1 FAPLIDNA
9 NPRAERGRASFD
21 VTHAFKLNFDYG
33 LPFGKGQ
40 KWASNNGIVDRVL
53 GGWRVSSFLI
63 LQSGAPFSILSE
75 RGTLNRA
82 GRSGLERASTNLS
95 ASQIKDALHLSFPAN
110 EIGPILIDPTF
121 IGGNGRGAGPDGLTC
136 SPLVANGFCNP
147 LPGQQGNLSRNQFNG
162 PRFFDEDVSILKAIP
177 IRESISLQLRGDAFN
192 VFNHPTFFIGNQN
205 INSSSFGRVTSTL
218 GTISNG
224 GGARVLQIGAKLSF

>member
-1 FAPLIDNA
+1 
-9 NPRAERGRASFD
+9 
-21 VTHAFKLNFDYG
+21 
-33 LPFGKGQ
+33 
-40 KWASNNGIVDRVL
+40 
-53 GGWRVSSFLI
+53 
-63 LQSGAPFSILSE
+63 
-75 RGTLNRA
+75 
-82 GRSGLERASTNLS
+82 
-95 ASQIKDALHLSFPAN
+95 
-110 EIGPILIDPTF
+110 
-121 IGGNGRGAGPDGLTC
+121 LTC